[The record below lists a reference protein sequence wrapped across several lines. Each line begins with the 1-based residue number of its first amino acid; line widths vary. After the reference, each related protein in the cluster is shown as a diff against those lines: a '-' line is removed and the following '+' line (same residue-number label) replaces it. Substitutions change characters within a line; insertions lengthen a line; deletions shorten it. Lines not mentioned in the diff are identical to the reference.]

1 MAKLA
6 RGLRNN
12 NPLNI
17 RMGIK
22 WQGLATPAHDGAFAR
37 FESMTWGARA
47 ALVLLRNYVSGANT
61 SHKKFDTLTKIISR
75 WAPPSENNTN
85 AYIARVALS
94 TGINPYERIQA
105 SDRSKIVAIASAMAE
120 VECGQKLDKAIF
132 ESAWDLI

>member
-17 RMGIK
+17 RKGIK
-22 WQGLATPAHDGAFAR
+22 WQGLSSPPDDGAFAK

-61 SHKKFDTLTKIISR
+61 SHRKFDTLNKIIGR

-85 AYIARVALS
+85 AYILRVAHS
-94 TGINPYERIQA
+94 AGINPYEKIEA
-105 SDRSKIVAIASAMAE
+105 SDRSKIIGIAAAMAE
-120 VECGQKLDKAIF
+120 VECGVKLDKAIF